1 MKVVMKPIK
10 MIAWFSED
18 GVPTPIRFNIRQ
30 RDESSLTIKI
40 DKITLRQ
47 KEKLAGNHMLVF
59 TCQSIINNTEI
70 IYEIKYELS
79 TCRWFLYKI

>member
-1 MKVVMKPIK
+1 MKPIK

-59 TCQSIINNTEI
+59 TGSIINVGVTSRRNEKHKRKPTE
-70 IYEIKYELS
+70 
-79 TCRWFLYKI
+79 